1 MPVSPPLVEVIC
13 TVLQDKS
20 QEEMEGKIE
29 AWQENIG
36 NSAALPSQGR
46 INSNLAPTHKDL
58 VGASLFLA
66 SWNSIAFGLKRSRN
80 WWIPQNINSVCFCPP
95 GILFFFIWKQTSIS
109 LYEATPFPFNSYGSF
124 GAGGTLYSSQN
135 AQPTPNNRTLATLW
149 REAVEI
155 KGVKDLLGVT
165 FGDSLL
171 ENESNTEEMEIFK
184 T

>member
-1 MPVSPPLVEVIC
+1 M
-13 TVLQDKS
+13 
-20 QEEMEGKIE
+20 
-29 AWQENIG
+29 
-36 NSAALPSQGR
+36 
-46 INSNLAPTHKDL
+46 
-58 VGASLFLA
+58 
-66 SWNSIAFGLKRSRN
+66 
-80 WWIPQNINSVCFCPP
+80 
-95 GILFFFIWKQTSIS
+95 SIS
-109 LYEATPFPFNSYGSF
+109 LYEATPFPFNSHGSF

-155 KGVKDLLGVT
+155 KGVKNLLGVT